1 MAIVTTDNT
10 NYTNIAAAI
19 RAKNG
24 TETQYTPSEMA
35 AAITA
40 LPLAAELLLTKIFF
54 AIVLLSCKE
63 LIVRISLMEI

>member
-40 LPLAAELLLTKIFF
+40 LPSA
-54 AIVLLSCKE
+54 VS
-63 LIVRISLMEI
+63 